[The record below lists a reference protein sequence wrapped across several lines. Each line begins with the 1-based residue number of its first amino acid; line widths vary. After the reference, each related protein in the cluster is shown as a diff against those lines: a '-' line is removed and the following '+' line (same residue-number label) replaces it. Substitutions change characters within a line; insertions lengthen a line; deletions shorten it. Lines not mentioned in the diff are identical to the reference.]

1 MSPKKKTQD
10 AIRLFATQA
19 DWAAWLDENHRNQ
32 DGLWLRIAKK
42 DSGLKS
48 VTYLEAIETALCYGW
63 IDGLKR
69 PESEKAWLQRF
80 VPRRPKSLWSRINRE
95 KAEALIA
102 CGRMKGPGLE
112 AIKKA
117 QSDGRWET
125 AYDSAKNSKVPA
137 DFQAALDG
145 CPKAQEFFEHLDGTN
160 RYAVLFRIQTATKA
174 ETRARKIEQ
183 MVELLKNK
191 KRIHE
196 ARRQSKK

>member
-1 MSPKKKTQD
+1 MKAKEKKE
-10 AIRLFATQA
+10 ALIRLFATQA
-19 DWAAWLDENHRNQ
+19 DWTAWLEKNHHHQ

-48 VTYLEAIETALCYGW
+48 VTYLEAIEIALCYGW

-95 KAEALIA
+95 KAEALITS
-102 CGRMKGPGLE
+102 GRMKDPGME
-112 AIKKA
+112 AIKLA

-125 AYDSAKNSKVPA
+125 AYDSAKNSKVPP
-137 DFQAALDG
+137 DFQAALG
-145 CPKAQEFFEHLDGTN
+145 NCSKAQKCFEGLDGTN
-160 RYAVLFRIQTATKA
+160 RYAVLFRIQTATKP
-174 ETRARKIEQ
+174 ETRTRKIEQ
-183 MVELLKNK
+183 MVELLKNN

-196 ARRQSKK
+196 PRRQSKK

>member
-1 MSPKKKTQD
+1 MSAKGKK
-10 AIRLFATQA
+10 ASIRLFATQA
-19 DWAAWLDENHRNQ
+19 DWAAWLEKNHHNP

-69 PESEKAWLQRF
+69 PESERAWLQRF
-80 VPRRPKSLWSRINRE
+80 VPRRPKSLWSKINRT

-102 CGRMKGPGLE
+102 CGRMKDPGLE
-112 AIKKA
+112 AIKQA
-117 QSDGRWET
+117 QTDGRWET
-125 AYDSAKNSKVPA
+125 AYDSAKTSKVPP
-137 DFQAALDG
+137 DFQTALDA
-145 CPKAQEFFEHLDGTN
+145 CPKARAFFGGLDGTN
-160 RYAVLFRIQTATKA
+160 RYAVLFRIQTATKP

-183 MVELLKNK
+183 MVELLKNN

-196 ARRQSKK
+196 PRRRSRK

>member
-1 MSPKKKTQD
+1 MSAKEKK
-10 AIRLFATQA
+10 ASIRLFATQSN
-19 DWAAWLDENHRNQ
+19 WAAWLERNYRKQ

-48 VTYLEAIETALCYGW
+48 VTYPEAIETALCYGW

-80 VPRRPKSLWSRINRE
+80 VPRRPKSLWSKINRE
-95 KAEALIA
+95 KAEVLIA
-102 CGRMKGPGLE
+102 CGRMKDPGLE
-112 AIKKA
+112 AIKQA

-125 AYDSAKNSKVPA
+125 AYDSAKNSKVPP
-137 DFQAALDG
+137 DFRAALDA
-145 CPKAQEFFEHLDGTN
+145 CPKAQAFFEELDGTN
-160 RYAVLFRIQTATKA
+160 RYAVLFRIQTATKP

-183 MVELLKNK
+183 MVELLKNN

-196 ARRQSKK
+196 PRRRSKK